1 MNKMVTKV
9 DGQDVRCTFTTKN
22 GKEITE
28 ERFDKLKIVLD
39 NFDQTQHAL
48 LTYKV
53 LEDKAEQM
61 SLDITALGFEIEGK
75 DLELNTFRRNYHILE
90 EKYNELLVERRDF
103 IDRLETAATVQT
115 KLENRLNVYKGILF
129 VIGIV
134 TVIGLIAL

>member
-39 NFDQTQHAL
+39 NFDQTTHAL

-53 LEDKAEQM
+53 LEDKTEQM
-61 SLDITALGFEIEGK
+61 GLDITALGFEIEGK

-90 EKYNELLVERRDF
+90 EKYNDLLVERRDF

-115 KLENRLNVYKGILF
+115 KLEASLRIYKAFAWIATIAF
-129 VIGIV
+129 VVSTIIS
-134 TVIGLIAL
+134 